1 MLSHNGREQQLG
13 NHGQKLKVSISGS
26 AIKST
31 KNGAPSIS
39 TPGIIS
45 SGDKYL

>member
-1 MLSHNGREQQLG
+1 MLSHNGRKQHLADL
-13 NHGQKLKVSISGS
+13 GQKLNVSISGS